1 MAVYTDYIVQEI
13 KQNLKECADTPKEIL
28 ELEQGFRTDALQQE
42 QEEQEANDNGY
53 CIHCGE
59 ELENCTG
66 YKCWI

>member
-1 MAVYTDYIVQEI
+1 MAGIMEHHKVLSETSGGKYTPQ
-13 KQNLKECADTPKEIL
+13 EIL

>member
-1 MAVYTDYIVQEI
+1 MI
-13 KQNLKECADTPKEIL
+13 KEHHKILSETSGGKYTPKEIL